1 MPATRRTPGSVS
13 ADSPSI
19 HRVGCDRFLPAAAS
33 PPAYNPRM
41 FRTLQQLATTA
52 AMERF
57 VLLAN
62 HVIASEEAAV
72 RRLAPHAGRSI
83 RVELTG
89 WPSLLPALP
98 SLVFGITRAGLLEW
112 AAAEA
117 PAAADLELRVD
128 ASRPAHLLM
137 EAASGRRPAVEVSG
151 NAALAADVSWLMDN
165 LRWDIQDDLARVI
178 GEGPARELARV
189 GAMVANGLR
198 ESVAM
203 LARVPDRWRRRDGH
217 HPAGA
222 DQPPA
227 R

>member
-1 MPATRRTPGSVS
+1 
-13 ADSPSI
+13 
-19 HRVGCDRFLPAAAS
+19 
-33 PPAYNPRM
+33 M

-112 AAAEA
+112 SAAEA
-117 PAAADLELRVD
+117 PEAAALELRVD
-128 ASRPAHLLM
+128 ASRPAHQLM

-151 NAALAADVSWLMDN
+151 DAALAADVSWLMDN